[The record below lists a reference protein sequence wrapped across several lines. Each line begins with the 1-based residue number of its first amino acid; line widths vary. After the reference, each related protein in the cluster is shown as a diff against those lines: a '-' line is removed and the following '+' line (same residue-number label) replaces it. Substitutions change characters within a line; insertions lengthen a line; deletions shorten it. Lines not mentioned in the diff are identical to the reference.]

1 MNIRE
6 KAVEYIRLNPGCTST
21 QIANG
26 SGIPKRMIQPLMT
39 ELYTQEVVFRYAL
52 KSHPFFYRMPEESDK
67 RRLSDAYEAHRENAM
82 ELETRG
88 LWNRAAREW
97 LLAMDETRDEEA
109 REKAISRRE
118 YCISHCK
125 KVGVAETSGI
135 NVFCTR
141 YRAVGE
147 LNAW

>member
-6 KAVEYIRLNPGCTST
+6 NAVEYIRLNPGCTST

-26 SGIPKRMIQPLMT
+26 AGIPKRMVQPLMT
-39 ELYTQEVVFRYAL
+39 ELYTQEVVLRYAL
-52 KSHPFFYRMPEESDK
+52 KSHPFFYRLPDESDK
-67 RRLSDAYEAHRENAM
+67 RRLNDAYEAHREKAE
-82 ELETRG
+82 ELEKKH

-109 REKAISRRE
+109 REKAIRRRE
-118 YCISHCK
+118 YCISHGK
-125 KVGVAETSGI
+125 KGGVAETSAI